1 MRAGTEPVDARLP
14 LQANAMGRNSK
25 ATREYL
31 EKNYELLEGRAA
43 VKLVVKA
50 LMETVEVSGKT
61 GEWRSG

>member
-1 MRAGTEPVDARLP
+1 
-14 LQANAMGRNSK
+14 MGRNSK